1 MGKCVFHFS
10 TNLYQQHLQALP
22 PLTAFERNADLLL
35 QLRAQP
41 PQDILPG
48 LAESRQLKEELFAQI
63 SALQDVPAGDLVR
76 TLSLQ
81 TLAAGLLCGA
91 LDGAILYHAQ
101 IPPDVAAWPQ
111 DFESIGSALWDYLE
125 VADRQW
131 RALDANGLQLHAAY
145 GKHLNRAT
153 DQENVEFLSVP
164 GRQGRDTRRVMAE
177 TFRTAYSLG
186 LIDAAVVFVAGE
198 RPDKLGEAGPLG
210 RG

>member
-1 MGKCVFHFS
+1 MTFHFS
-10 TNLYQQHLQALP
+10 SALFQEQLQALP
-22 PLTAFERNADLLL
+22 PLSAFERSADLLL
-35 QLRAQP
+35 SLRAQS
-41 PQDILPG
+41 PQQILSG
-48 LAESRQLKEELFAQI
+48 LVESRQLKEELFAQI
-63 SALQDVPAGDLVR
+63 ATLEGVPGGELVR

-81 TLAAGLLCGA
+81 TLAAGLLCGG

-101 IPPDVAAWPQ
+101 IPPDVATWPE
-111 DFESIGSALWDYLE
+111 DFEGVGAALWDYLE

-131 RALDANGLQLHAAY
+131 RELDANGLQLHAAY

-153 DQENVEFLSVP
+153 DQENVDFLGVP
-164 GRQGRDTRRVMAE
+164 GRQARDTRRVMAE

-198 RPDKLGEAGPLG
+198 RPDTLGEAGPIG